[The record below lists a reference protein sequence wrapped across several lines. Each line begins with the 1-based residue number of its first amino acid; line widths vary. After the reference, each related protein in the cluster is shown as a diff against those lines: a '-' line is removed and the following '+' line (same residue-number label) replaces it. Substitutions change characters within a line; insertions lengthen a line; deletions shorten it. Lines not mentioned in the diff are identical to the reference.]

1 MKVSGFGCIQYISCQ
16 FWTCFNWK
24 TVRSEPHIHGLSG
37 RGEGGGGRGEYA
49 RYIVDTNVK
58 KEKSERLRFFKIW
71 LNVCARLT
79 PENDT

>member
-1 MKVSGFGCIQYISCQ
+1 MDVFNIYLASFGPVLTGRLCAVSPTFMVYQGG
-16 FWTCFNWK
+16 
-24 TVRSEPHIHGLSG
+24 G
-37 RGEGGGGRGEYA
+37 RGEGEYA

-79 PENDT
+79 PENEN